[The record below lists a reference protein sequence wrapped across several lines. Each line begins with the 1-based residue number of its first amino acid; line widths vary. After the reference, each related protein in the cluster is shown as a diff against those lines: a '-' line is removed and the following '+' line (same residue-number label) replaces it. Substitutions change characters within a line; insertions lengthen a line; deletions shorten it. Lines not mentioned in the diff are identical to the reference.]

1 MMISI
6 DVEYLYIAPAIRKY
20 VAQKLLERGFKQK
33 EAAKI
38 MGLTPP
44 AINQYLKNKRASKV
58 VFNNEEKQVINEEVH
73 KLVKGEINLQR
84 LVKQVI
90 NRFEENGSV
99 CRIHE
104 CIESVDRNCIQLG
117 FKEPNEKI

>member
-6 DVEYLYIAPAIRKY
+6 DVEYLYVAPAIRKY

-33 EAAKI
+33 EVAKI
-38 MGLTPP
+38 MGFTPS

-58 VFNNEEKQVINEEVH
+58 LFNKKEKSIIDERIDKLIN
-73 KLVKGEINLQR
+73 GEISLQL

-90 NRFEENGSV
+90 DIFEKEGAV
-99 CRIHE
+99 CRIHK
-104 CIESVDRNCIQLG
+104 CIEPIKESCIKLG
-117 FKEPNEKI
+117 FKNPNEKV